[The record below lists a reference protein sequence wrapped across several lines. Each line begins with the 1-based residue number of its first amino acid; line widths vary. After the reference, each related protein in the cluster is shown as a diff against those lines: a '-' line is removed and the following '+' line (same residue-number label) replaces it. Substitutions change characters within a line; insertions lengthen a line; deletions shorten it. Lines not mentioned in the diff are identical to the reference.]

1 MVRQRLFNKRN
12 RIKNVVLI
20 TLCTALIGTNTG
32 VIEAGTLNAPGTMT
46 GTAVCTDN
54 VTGGCTEEPQKYSTF
69 SDSEDEDTVVI
80 SFKRGETASENNG
93 AIGYCVVGEKVPVTP
108 YFTSR
113 SKIKVVS
120 GYEGMA
126 KINKRGILVGR
137 KPGTVKIT
145 DGSVEKSIVIL
156 KPQLKFETIDSL
168 DVVASENTIRSL
180 NYISDNNATLSGA
193 ELLPDEW
200 KSSNERVAI
209 INSKTGEII
218 PLKKGTTT
226 ITASFGKNK
235 NAAKISA
242 KLKVNVPFFNKSAVS
257 LKVSGTKK
265 IRVKGIRPKDTE
277 ISWKVI
283 DSETLTFDNPVSS
296 DKVPLSWNSAGNNDV
311 AVVDD
316 DGYVTGVQTGRCT
329 LAAYINEGGKITVLT
344 CRVYVGLEEN
354 ESYTIQLENGST
366 AVKGH
371 FDFAMTDEVYEKV
384 NNYRKAEGFGKLT
397 PFDDLDTTAM
407 TRAVELSY
415 QTSHDRPNDNEC
427 FTAYPNVGKA
437 GENIAAG
444 YKSAEQLFKAWK
456 KSAGHNANMLNKD
469 YTHAGMA
476 VFVTNAKNN
485 NGMSYKYYAVQC
497 FTDELKASEQ

>member
-1 MVRQRLFNKRN
+1 MDRQKMFNKRN

-32 VIEAGTLNAPGTMT
+32 VIEAGTLNDPGAMIS
-46 GTAVCTDN
+46 TAVCTDN
-54 VTGGCTEEPQKYSTF
+54 VTSGDVKEPHEYSAF
-69 SDSEDEDTVVI
+69 SDNEDGNTAVI
-80 SFKRGETASENNG
+80 SFKRGDTASENNG
-93 AIGYCVVGEKVPVTP
+93 TIGYCVVGEKVPVTP

-120 GYEGMA
+120 GYEKMA

-145 DGSVEKSIVIL
+145 DGLEEKNIVVL

-168 DVVASENTIRSL
+168 NVIVSENTIKAL
-180 NYISDNNATLSGA
+180 NYISDNNATVSGA

-226 ITASFGKNK
+226 ITAFFGKNK
-235 NAAKISA
+235 NAAKVTA

-277 ISWKVI
+277 ISWNIVNA
-283 DSETLTFDNPVSS
+283 ETLTFDNPVSS
-296 DKVPLSWNSAGNNDV
+296 DKVPLSWNRAGDNDV

-329 LAAYINEGGKITVLT
+329 LAAYINEAGKRTVLT
-344 CRVYVGLEEN
+344 CRVYVGLEDN

-384 NNYRKAEGFGKLT
+384 NNYRKAEGLGKLT

-415 QTSHDRPNDNEC
+415 QTSHDRPNGDEC

-444 YKSAEQLFKAWK
+444 YKSADQLFKAWK

-476 VFVTNAKNN
+476 VFVTSNNNN

-497 FTDELKASEQ
+497 FTDELNW